1 MFSIMKKR
9 NEIGRSSSKRGYE
22 AVGIRNKTQKKTWMR
37 RYRKGEVHRLK
48 Q

>member
-1 MFSIMKKR
+1 MRLAGVPVREVMKQL
-9 NEIGRSSSKRGYE
+9 
-22 AVGIRNKTQKKTWMR
+22 GIRNKTQKKTWMR